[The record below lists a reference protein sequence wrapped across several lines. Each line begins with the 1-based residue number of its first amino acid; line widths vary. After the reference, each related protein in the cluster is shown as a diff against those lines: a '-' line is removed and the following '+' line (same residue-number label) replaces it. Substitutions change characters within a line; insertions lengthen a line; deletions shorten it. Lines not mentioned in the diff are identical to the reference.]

1 MTAAPKKGGECP
13 IHVIDEKALKRA
25 IKKAKELA
33 DAEPEKF
40 RRIK

>member
-1 MTAAPKKGGECP
+1 MTATSKKGGKCP
-13 IHVIDEKALKRA
+13 VHAIDEKALKRA

-33 DAEPEKF
+33 DAEPEKY

>member
-1 MTAAPKKGGECP
+1 MTAIPKKGGECP
-13 IHVIDEKALKRA
+13 VHVIDEKALKRA

-33 DAEPEKF
+33 DAEPEKY

>member
-1 MTAAPKKGGECP
+1 MTATAKKGGECLV
-13 IHVIDEKALKRA
+13 HVIDEKALKRA

-33 DAEPEKF
+33 DAEPEKY

>member
-1 MTAAPKKGGECP
+1 MTATAKKGGECLV
-13 IHVIDEKALKRA
+13 HVIDKKALKRA

-33 DAEPEKF
+33 DAEPEKY

>member
-1 MTAAPKKGGECP
+1 MTAKPKKGDECP

-33 DAEPEKF
+33 EAEPEKY

>member
-1 MTAAPKKGGECP
+1 MTATPKKGGECP
-13 IHVIDEKALKRA
+13 ARVIDEKALKRA

-33 DAEPEKF
+33 DAEPEKY